1 MKSTKE
7 KVIDGLGPIVIFSI
21 MYMLVGKVVIY
32 LNIFTHMTDSLFWAA
47 VVLAVIGTALFY
59 IVLDRIA
66 KFVFKKRRV

>member
-1 MKSTKE
+1 
-7 KVIDGLGPIVIFSI
+7 

-47 VVLAVIGTALFY
+47 VVLAVIGTALFH